1 MTTSQKNTCS
11 NCCHH
16 QKQTKTVLVKEVYD
30 TISEIDDVKVP
41 FCRNKEAQMYGKEMS
56 PDATCPLWEPA
67 KASAGAERLA
77 ELDRLIARAE
87 RRHAFADVSRD
98 PDERRSARSALE
110 QLEEAFPT
118 VVEEG

>member
-41 FCRNKEAQMYGKEMS
+41 FCRNKEAQMHGKEVS
-56 PDATCPLWEPA
+56 PDHTCPLWGA
-67 KASAGAERLA
+67 AASAGAERLA
-77 ELDRLIARAE
+77 ELDKLIARSE
-87 RRHAFADVSRD
+87 RRHAFADISRD
-98 PDERRSARSALE
+98 PEERRYARQALR
-110 QLEEAFPT
+110 QLDEAFPT
-118 VVEEG
+118 VVEEN